1 MDFFFSFSFSCCV
14 SQNNNGIWGWV
25 NNNRMLI
32 FWERIIIIN
41 YLRCQFLCKGYRFD
55 HRCTETGWMLML
67 CWCGMC
73 QNLSI
78 MGNNVLDSVNYCI
91 ASEHFWCLVLPSWK
105 ESWASYQTFTAQS
118 EDLPVKSAS
127 EARVISAL
135 IESFEGCFS
144 ISFRGTFATGQ

>member
-1 MDFFFSFSFSCCV
+1 MYWDWLNV
-14 SQNNNGIWGWV
+14 DV
-25 NNNRMLI
+25 
-32 FWERIIIIN
+32 
-41 YLRCQFLCKGYRFD
+41 
-55 HRCTETGWMLML
+55 
-67 CWCGMC
+67 

-78 MGNNVLDSVNYCI
+78 MGNNVLDSINYCI

-105 ESWASYQTFTAQS
+105 ESRASYQTFTAQS

-135 IESFEGCFS
+135 IETFEGCFS